1 MDSDEDN
8 DDDDAAWEEKLISP
22 KAKARQSDL
31 SSKLKTKANLDVIRE
46 WNLELRKSQRSLKE
60 MQMVPGLELV
70 KDLKKRKT
78 SRAQEARRWEKQR
91 FMHQ

>member
-1 MDSDEDN
+1 MH
-8 DDDDAAWEEKLISP
+8 DDDDAAWEKKMISP

-31 SSKLKTKANLDVIRE
+31 STKLKTKANLDVIRE